1 MKRLLLR
8 DGCLHSFC
16 LPRGFSTAILLFD
29 EKAKT
34 RQKERGYLR
43 AQEERVV
50 GYDRIYEEVA
60 YRLVDRF
67 LKDITPRAF
76 NTIVNLGWDGGHVEH
91 QLHNMLSEH
100 HRIKHWIQTDSSS
113 MLLNFWNQQHRSN
126 SMIAKSAILT
136 HDQKGY
142 LSLEPNSIDAILSNL
157 QLHFVNDL
165 PGLLLQ
171 AQQALRLEGVLLA
184 SLLGGQTLFELRS
197 SLQSAEMEREGGL
210 APHISPFA
218 GQR

>member
-1 MKRLLLR
+1 
-8 DGCLHSFC
+8 
-16 LPRGFSTAILLFD
+16 
-29 EKAKT
+29 
-34 RQKERGYLR
+34 
-43 AQEERVV
+43 
-50 GYDRIYEEVA
+50 
-60 YRLVDRF
+60 
-67 LKDITPRAF
+67 
-76 NTIVNLGWDGGHVEH
+76 
-91 QLHNMLSEH
+91 MLSEH